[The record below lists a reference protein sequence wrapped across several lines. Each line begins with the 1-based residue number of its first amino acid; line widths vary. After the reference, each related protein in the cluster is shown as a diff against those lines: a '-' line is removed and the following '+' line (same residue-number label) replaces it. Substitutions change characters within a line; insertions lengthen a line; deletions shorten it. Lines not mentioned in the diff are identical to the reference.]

1 MLIGTQQNT
10 HDFHYSASR
19 LLKNYRLAH
28 ERIEDQRLQM
38 LEQEKQ
44 VCHQLEVRR
53 SAQY

>member
-1 MLIGTQQNT
+1 MQSCTVLGD
-10 HDFHYSASR
+10 HAPADFCWIVEHSR

-44 VCHQLEVRR
+44 VRPG
-53 SAQY
+53 SPI